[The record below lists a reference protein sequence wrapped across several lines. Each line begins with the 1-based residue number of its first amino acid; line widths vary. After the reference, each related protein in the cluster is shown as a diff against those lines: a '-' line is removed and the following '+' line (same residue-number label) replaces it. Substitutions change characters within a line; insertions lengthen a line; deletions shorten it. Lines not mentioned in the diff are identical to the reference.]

1 MSTTN
6 RRCKGSLKIIAANQ
20 GYKKLLFVPWKVFQE
35 KSLSAEGYLLCFK
48 AALSLDSKWSADF
61 HDKLVCYS
69 ICSVEA
75 NYGIPRLF
83 KDLPSIMKEIRMQIC
98 HRQWLVVASQQ
109 GFCDGVKM
117 SRRFHEHNESSL
129 QRLSEDYCSKSRL
142 QEVVICAME
151 GISRK
156 KSFCRRLFVVFQ
168 GGS

>member
-1 MSTTN
+1 
-6 RRCKGSLKIIAANQ
+6 L
-20 GYKKLLFVPWKVFQE
+20 
-35 KSLSAEGYLLCFK
+35 
-48 AALSLDSKWSADF
+48 
-61 HDKLVCYS
+61 
-69 ICSVEA
+69 SVEA

-83 KDLPSIMKEIRMQIC
+83 KDLPSIKKEIRMQIC

-109 GFCDGVKM
+109 GFCDKVKNGWLLRRSKM
-117 SRRFHEHNESSL
+117 SRRFHEHNESLL